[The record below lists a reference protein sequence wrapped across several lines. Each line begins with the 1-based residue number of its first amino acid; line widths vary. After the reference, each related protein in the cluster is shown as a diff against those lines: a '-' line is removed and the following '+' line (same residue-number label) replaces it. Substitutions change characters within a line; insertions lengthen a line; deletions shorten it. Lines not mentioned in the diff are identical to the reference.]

1 MFRKNENI
9 DYCAKEQ
16 TSSSLN
22 PLNPNLSH
30 FRVEPTIIRMN
41 LLISQYRF
49 INLVWKLLTR
59 GGFLPKGVGF
69 SRGIPLIAL
78 KT

>member
-41 LLISQYRF
+41 RSKSFQKQ
-49 INLVWKLLTR
+49 VWKLLT
-59 GGFLPKGVGF
+59 
-69 SRGIPLIAL
+69 SASQTIH
-78 KT
+78 